1 MVKKLLVAISL
12 ASAIGLF
19 SAAKEIVGASLA
31 DTTHN
36 CMEHSG
42 QGDPA
47 IVARHTHADG
57 K

>member
-1 MVKKLLVAISL
+1 MVKKLLVAVSL

-19 SAAKEIVGASLA
+19 SAAKEIVDASLA
-31 DTTHN
+31 DPTHN

-42 QGDPA
+42 EDDPE
-47 IVARHTHADG
+47 ILARHTHASG